1 MSPDSIYYLQT
12 AENFKN
18 GYGISIRDADGLK
31 AMTHWAPLYPV
42 MLSFFNNFKILNV
55 ILSFITSFLIGVI
68 ILRATNSIYA
78 SILSVILFSF
88 SPTYIFIFSH
98 LWSETLSIP
107 FILITIIFIKKYLN
121 SQKIQFL
128 IIFSI
133 LIAISTLIRYAN
145 LFFILAIMLIFF
157 IYRFKVSHLI
167 ISLFISSSLFI
178 LWQIRNSLS
187 PNPQATKEF
196 SLHIFSSAHFSV
208 LLETLKNYIL
218 PPYSE
223 SWQFIIMISLLLG
236 IIMFLISRKENVR
249 FSNWEKMLLIC
260 AISVIIFLFIS
271 ISTMYYNILPDI
283 RILSPFFI
291 FMFCSLF
298 IFVYRILHFKLN
310 GILIYLALLL
320 GYVNYTFSY
329 INEVRENP
337 SDLNSP
343 IWSNLEIIK
352 ELKKLPS
359 NSYIYTN
366 VPDIIYLHTKHF
378 ASMIPRKYNPV
389 NNKLEYD
396 FKDEIREME
405 MKLRKNDGFLVIIY
419 PFSRFYLPTKE
430 ELEHLIPLEVYKETR
445 DGIIYKVR
453 K

>member
-260 AISVIIFLFIS
+260 AISVIIFL
-271 ISTMYYNILPDI
+271 
-283 RILSPFFI
+283 
-291 FMFCSLF
+291 
-298 IFVYRILHFKLN
+298 
-310 GILIYLALLL
+310 
-320 GYVNYTFSY
+320 
-329 INEVRENP
+329 
-337 SDLNSP
+337 
-343 IWSNLEIIK
+343 
-352 ELKKLPS
+352 
-359 NSYIYTN
+359 
-366 VPDIIYLHTKHF
+366 
-378 ASMIPRKYNPV
+378 
-389 NNKLEYD
+389 
-396 FKDEIREME
+396 
-405 MKLRKNDGFLVIIY
+405 
-419 PFSRFYLPTKE
+419 
-430 ELEHLIPLEVYKETR
+430 VYK
-445 DGIIYKVR
+445 YFYYVL
-453 K
+453 